1 MALFLYELKTNF
13 LQTIMIA
20 SPVNKKI
27 GQAMHDYS
35 MLADGDR
42 VLVAVSGGIDSLV
55 LAWLLKTWQKKAP
68 IKYDLQAV
76 HIDMNIWQEGMAGID
91 PVESV
96 HCQMQK
102 TGLALHVEKSLALS
116 EEERN
121 CFSCSKLR
129 RKQLFDLASRFK
141 CNKIAFGHHKDDLL
155 ETLFIN
161 MFYSGNIST
170 MVPAQQLFDG
180 RLTVIRP
187 LAYIEKKDVEIIAED
202 VGLTA
207 VANLCPLSGDTK
219 REEVQK
225 MLETIYKQ
233 IPGAK
238 ASLFA
243 SMKNVRE
250 GYML

>member
-1 MALFLYELKTNF
+1 ML
-13 LQTIMIA
+13 
-20 SPVNKKI
+20 SSRVNKRI
-27 GQAMHDYS
+27 GQAMSDYS
-35 MLADGDR
+35 MLADGDH
-42 VLVAVSGGIDSLV
+42 VLLAVSGGVDSLV
-55 LAWLLKTWQKKAP
+55 LAWVLREWQKKAP
-68 IKYDLQAV
+68 ITYHLHAV
-76 HIDMNIWQEGMAGID
+76 HIDMNIWEKGMEGENPLKA
-91 PVESV
+91 V
-96 HCQMQK
+96 HTQMRK
-102 TGLALHVEKSLALS
+102 TGLHMHVEKSLPLPDD
-116 EEERN
+116 ERS

-187 LAYIEKKDVEIIAED
+187 LAYLEKFEVEKIAES

-207 VANLCPLSGDTK
+207 VFNLCPLSGKTQ
-219 REEVQK
+219 REKVQTI
-225 MLETIYKQ
+225 LENIYKE

-250 GYML
+250 GYLL

>member
-1 MALFLYELKTNF
+1 MLPS
-13 LQTIMIA
+13 QI
-20 SPVNKKI
+20 NKKI

-35 MLADGDR
+35 MLEDGDH
-42 VLVAVSGGIDSLV
+42 VLVAVSGGVDSLV
-55 LAWLLKTWQKKAP
+55 LAWLLHDWQRKAP
-68 IKYDLQAV
+68 ITYHLQAV
-76 HIDMNIWQEGMAGID
+76 HIDMDIWDENMD
-91 PVESV
+91 VENPVDSV
-96 HCQMQK
+96 LAQMRK
-102 TGLALHVEKSLALS
+102 TGLPLRVEKSLPL
-116 EEERN
+116 ENDTRD

-129 RKQLFDLASRFK
+129 RKQLFDLASRLK

-170 MVPAQQLFDG
+170 MLPAQQLFDG
-180 RLTVIRP
+180 RITLIRP
-187 LAYIEKKDVEIIAED
+187 LAYIEKTDVKNIGEQ
-202 VGLTA
+202 VGLRP
-207 VANLCPLSGDTK
+207 VFNLCPLAGDTK
-219 REEVQK
+219 REQVQK
-225 MLETIYKQ
+225 MLQNIYEQ

>member
-1 MALFLYELKTNF
+1 
-13 LQTIMIA
+13 
-20 SPVNKKI
+20 
-27 GQAMHDYS
+27 MHDYS
-35 MLADGDR
+35 MLTDGDH

-55 LAWLLKTWQKKAP
+55 LAWLLHDWQKKAP
-68 IKYDLQAV
+68 ITYHLHAV
-76 HIDMNIWQEGMAGID
+76 HIDMDIWEESMDAGN

-96 HCQMQK
+96 LVQMRK
-102 TGLALHVEKSLALS
+102 TGLSLHVEKSLPLAND
-116 EEERN
+116 ERD

-129 RKQLFDLASRFK
+129 RKQLFDLASRLK

-170 MVPAQQLFDG
+170 MLPAQQLFDG
-180 RLTVIRP
+180 RLTIIRP
-187 LAYIEKKDVEIIAED
+187 LAYIEKADVEIIGEQ
-202 VGLTA
+202 VGLRP
-207 VANLCPLSGDTK
+207 VDNLCPLAGDTK
-219 REEVQK
+219 REQVQK
-225 MLETIYKQ
+225 MLENIYEQ